1 MRQMNKH
8 KAVFLGS
15 VWLEKIRTNGTY
27 VHKSRYAKQGLG
39 HRDLV
44 YYK

>member
-1 MRQMNKH
+1 MRKRNKH
-8 KAVFLGS
+8 KAAFLRS

-39 HRDLV
+39 HHDLV